1 MSTKNKLIYLKILM
15 NIKNNVYKT
24 NKNQLIAD
32 LQMIKRLLEIEIN
45 KDNQELITIQKNMQK
60 MLKIA

>member
-24 NKNQLIAD
+24 NKNQLISD

>member
-32 LQMIKRLLEIEIN
+32 LQMVKRLLEIEIN